1 MSWAKDATAALK
13 TMLLVSEKFD
23 AQARRQ
29 KAIEDTLREVVKD
42 LAALQIAHARLE
54 AKFELM
60 VDIATAGGVKRLPPR

>member
-1 MSWAKDATAALK
+1 MSWAKDAAAALK

-29 KAIEDTLREVVKD
+29 KAVEDNLRDVVKE

-60 VDIATAGGVKRLPPR
+60 VDIVSASGGKRLPP

>member
-1 MSWAKDATAALK
+1 MSWAKDAAAALK

-29 KAIEDTLREVVKD
+29 KAVEDNLRDVVKE

-60 VDIATAGGVKRLPPR
+60 VDIVAASGGKRLPPP

>member
-1 MSWAKDATAALK
+1 MSWAKDAAAALK

-29 KAIEDTLREVVKD
+29 KVVEDNLRDVVKE

-60 VDIATAGGVKRLPPR
+60 VDIVAASGGKRLPPP